1 MADSAMLASVK
12 NALGITGDAMNDTL
26 NGYIAIVCAYMAN
39 AGVSSARIAASPF
52 TVARGVNEV
61 WNNDGTANFSQMFLN
76 MVSQLVLM
84 GD

>member
-12 NALGITGDAMNDTL
+12 SALGITGDAMNNTL
-26 NGYIAIVCAYMAN
+26 TGYIDIVCAYMAN

-52 TVARGVNEV
+52 IVARGVNEV